1 MTADD
6 RALIDRLQAGDLE
19 ALGLLFDRHRMAV
32 FRTALAITRDADVAE
47 DITQDAFLRLHR
59 YADRIDGNLPLM
71 GWMYRVTVNLSYTWV
86 TRAAKWRAPLD
97 ELVERWMK
105 SSKRS
110 IESESESHDE
120 WRAVQQAI
128 DSLSFDHKV
137 VVVLYYLNDL
147 SLQEIADILDCP
159 VGTVKSRL
167 HYGREKLKQ
176 KLGVGVD
183 LIPEAQY
190 EFTG

>member
-6 RALIDRLQAGDLE
+6 HALIRRLQAGDLE
-19 ALGLLFDRHRMAV
+19 ALGLLFDRYRTPV
-32 FRTALAITRDADVAE
+32 FRTALAITRDSDVAE

-59 YADRIDGNLPLM
+59 HAHRIDGNLPLM

-86 TRAAKWRAPLD
+86 TRTAKWRAPLD
-97 ELVERWMK
+97 EFVERWFRTAR
-105 SSKRS
+105 RS
-110 IESESESHDE
+110 TESEAESRDE
-120 WRAVQQAI
+120 WQAVRKAI

-137 VVVLYYLNDL
+137 VLVLYYLNDL
-147 SLQEIADILDCP
+147 SLQEIADVLECP

-176 KLGVGVD
+176 KLGVGVE
-183 LIPEAQY
+183 LLPGIGY
-190 EFTG
+190 KFS